1 MFALRVLFLK
11 GKFGIKEE
19 FGLINLDLIEK
30 DRKYWKENFDTNAL
44 YFTLKEV
51 TSSHALKGRVSHGT
65 N

>member
-44 YFTLKEV
+44 YFTLKEI
-51 TSSHALKGRVSHGT
+51 KGGGCK
-65 N
+65 